1 MSIEIQNMYEMD
13 QTSTST
19 TNRMDT
25 AIYGGNTGSTIQ
37 NQYKTITPYGSVGS
51 IVPVLPKFSKKRCLN
66 SNGVPIVTS
75 PLGGELYDVDVSG
88 NPSYGYQQPF
98 TFIFYNP
105 SNDSNVAVTMQ
116 IDDRDDLPE
125 VVFEDT
131 VTGYSTQTASGN
143 AILDLAND
151 STTSTGFSS
160 WDYNRTTEFVSFA
173 SAPKLV
179 DLKFVSGA
187 NRTWASGTLQY
198 GELTSKLT
206 STYPGELKLSGYSP
220 VGPFVGPFV
229 GITTANPEV
238 RLYPSIEKLV
248 RHNNGAWYGVLCF
261 GIKRCIRGLWLSG
274 GYYASVGGDWQDYE
288 YITRTPYD
296 SSASQVYYLDP
307 IYSPFGS
314 WEVLLN
320 GSFQSSLQWN
330 QGSYSVGKQ
339 TNVIFGS

>member
-1 MSIEIQNMYEMD
+1 MYTMG
-13 QTSTST
+13 QTTSM
-19 TNRMDT
+19 TNRIDT

-51 IVPVLPKFSKKRCLN
+51 MVPVLPKFSKKRCLN
-66 SNGVPIVTS
+66 NNGVATVTS
-75 PLGGELYDVDVSG
+75 PLGGELYDVKVSG
-88 NPSYGYQQPF
+88 NPSYGYQEPF

-116 IDDRDDLPE
+116 MDDRDDLPE
-125 VVFEDT
+125 VTFEDT

-151 STTSTGFSS
+151 STTYTGFSS
-160 WDYNRTTEFVSFA
+160 WDYNRTTEVVSFA
-173 SAPKLV
+173 SASNVL

-187 NRTWASGTLQY
+187 NRTWASGALQY

-220 VGPFVGPFV
+220 IGPFVSLKETEASQTV
-229 GITTANPEV
+229 QL
-238 RLYPSIEKLV
+238 RLCPSIEKLV

-261 GIKRCIRGLWLSG
+261 GIKRRIRGLWLS
-274 GYYASVGGDWQDYE
+274 E
-288 YITRTPYD
+288 YITRNPYD

>member
-1 MSIEIQNMYEMD
+1 MYEMN

-66 SNGVPIVTS
+66 NNGAIMVTS

-88 NPSYGYQQPF
+88 NPSYGYQEPF

-116 IDDRDDLPE
+116 MDDRDDLPE
-125 VVFEDT
+125 VTFEDT
-131 VTGYSTQTASGN
+131 VTGYSIQTASGN
-143 AILDLAND
+143 AILELAND
-151 STTSTGFSS
+151 PSTTTGFSS
-160 WDYNRTTEFVSFA
+160 WDYNRATEVISFA
-173 SAPKLV
+173 SASNVL

-187 NRTWASGTLQY
+187 NRTWASGALQY
-198 GELTSKLT
+198 GEITSKLT

-220 VGPFVGPFV
+220 IGPFVSLKEYSSGFV
-229 GITTANPEV
+229 GG
-238 RLYPSIEKLV
+238 RLCPSIEKLV
-248 RHNNGAWYGVLCF
+248 RHNNGAWYGILCF
-261 GIKRCIRGLWLSG
+261 GIKRPIRGLWLSG
-274 GYYASVGGDWQDYE
+274 GYYASAGGFDYE
-288 YITRTPYD
+288 YITRNPYD
-296 SSASQVYYLDP
+296 SSASQAYYLDP

-320 GSFQSSLQWN
+320 GSFQSNLGWN
-330 QGSYSVGKQ
+330 QGSYSVSKQ

>member
-1 MSIEIQNMYEMD
+1 MSVEIQNMYTMD
-13 QTSTST
+13 QTASTST
-19 TNRMDT
+19 RIDT

-37 NQYKTITPYGSVGS
+37 NQYKTIIPYGSVGS

-66 SNGVPIVTS
+66 NNGVATVTS

-98 TFIFYNP
+98 TLIFYNP

-116 IDDRDDLPE
+116 MDDRDDLPG
-125 VVFEDT
+125 VTFEDT

-160 WDYNRTTEFVSFA
+160 WGYNRITESVGFA
-173 SAPKLV
+173 SASNVL
-179 DLKFVSGA
+179 DLKFLSGA
-187 NRTWASGTLQY
+187 NRTWASGALQR
-198 GELTSKLT
+198 GELTSKL
-206 STYPGELKLSGYSP
+206 SSMYPGELKLSGYSP
-220 VGPFVGPFV
+220 IGPFVSLKEYDGGNV
-229 GITTANPEV
+229 DIK
-238 RLYPSIEKLV
+238 LYPSIEKLV

-261 GIKRCIRGLWLSG
+261 GIKRRIRGLWLSG
-274 GYYASVGGDWQDYE
+274 GYYASAGGYDYE
-288 YITRTPYD
+288 YITRNPYD

>member
-1 MSIEIQNMYEMD
+1 MYEMN
-13 QTSTST
+13 QISTS
-19 TNRMDT
+19 RSYRIDT

-51 IVPVLPKFSKKRCLN
+51 MVPVLPKFSKKRCLN
-66 SNGVPIVTS
+66 NNGIATVTS

-88 NPSYGYQQPF
+88 NPLYGYREPF

-116 IDDRDDLPE
+116 MDDRDDLPE
-125 VVFEDT
+125 VTFEDT

-160 WDYNRTTEFVSFA
+160 WDYNRITEVVSFA
-173 SAPKLV
+173 SASNVL

-187 NRTWASGTLQY
+187 NRTWASGALQH

-206 STYPGELKLSGYSP
+206 SMYPGELKLSGYSP
-220 VGPFVGPFV
+220 IGPFVSLKEYDGSNV
-229 GITTANPEV
+229 DV
-238 RLYPSIEKLV
+238 KLYPSIEKLV

-261 GIKRCIRGLWLSG
+261 GIKRRIRGLWLSG
-274 GYYASVGGDWQDYE
+274 GYYAGTGGYDYE
-288 YITRTPYD
+288 YITRNPYD